1 MKGTTPDLLEVFN
14 TCVEAIETRQATIAK
29 CLDRY
34 ANIDGLEPLLL
45 TLETVE
51 SLPRPALSRVQ
62 KDVIARQLV
71 QQLKERPV
79 RPQAL
84 PTQFSVAFSLAIGMF
99 VLFCIGLFL
108 IAQATSSASPA
119 SQPLSTTLP
128 TLPTLPTI
136 VTTPADAP
144 VSIEV
149 LAEKTKACLVNP
161 RQFNSFR
168 AKLNVKKLNAFINE
182 VRAQSGKKLKESCAP
197 ELIQMATALMQSQ
210 E

>member
-14 TCVEAIETRQATIAK
+14 TCVEAIETRQATIAQ

-51 SLPRPALSRVQ
+51 SLPRPALSRAQ

-119 SQPLSTTLP
+119 SQPLST

-197 ELIQMATALMQSQ
+197 ELIQMATTLMQPQ